1 MAKNTNKHGY
11 KSDICACT
19 AADIQGL
26 LDTPM
31 VLTVAATGTVYYTR
45 MKGAPPL
52 RHKGYTTS
60 PRISVFVDKTK
71 DKDKD
76 TPDQRAAK
84 AKVRAELKS
93 KLPATTF
100 LRDLLGA
107 DAPMTVAVSKPTQN
121 ERFSSAGGVLRLEHT
136 GKGTLAGRP
145 TSVQVRVS
153 FPGSRDWPEQ
163 RPAGDAPEAPAA
175 S

>member
-1 MAKNTNKHGY
+1 MKTSTNKHGY
-11 KSDICACT
+11 KSDICECVAG
-19 AADIQGL
+19 DIQGL

-76 TPDQRAAK
+76 SPEQRAAK
-84 AKVRAELKS
+84 AKVRAELQA
-93 KLPATTF
+93 KLPATAF
-100 LRDLLGA
+100 LRDLMGA
-107 DAPMTVAVSKPTQN
+107 DAPMVVKTSNPTTN

-136 GKGTLAGRP
+136 GKGALAGRP
-145 TSVQVRVS
+145 SSVQVRIA
-153 FPGSRDWPEQ
+153 FPGSRDWPDQ
-163 RPAGDAPEAPAA
+163 RPAGDAPEAPA